1 MDWHP
6 VDETAQDGLEDV
18 KAKLL
23 MLGFPEEVLNDL
35 TPEDLEACRDGV
47 EVVVEVTGETF
58 SETAGDR
65 RNCGSPASVG
75 LAGERE
81 QWVLIHHF
89 LWTEDPGFWDGVHQL
104 GCIPDIP
111 EG

>member
-35 TPEDLEACRDGV
+35 TPVSYTHLPGAPHPE
-47 EVVVEVTGETF
+47 
-58 SETAGDR
+58 SEQT
-65 RNCGSPASVG
+65 
-75 LAGERE
+75 
-81 QWVLIHHF
+81 
-89 LWTEDPGFWDGVHQL
+89 
-104 GCIPDIP
+104 
-111 EG
+111 